1 MRVVPLLVAV
11 SAAAQTPVHR
21 NEPVASAQMTCA
33 SCHAREAASHASTGM
48 ARALTPADRA
58 APLQTH
64 PGLTFTQGDYRYRID
79 HGDNRIWYH
88 VSDGKTE
95 IRLPVQWAFGL
106 GAAGQTYV
114 LERDGKWYESRVSY
128 YRDTDALDLT
138 VGARP
143 QPPRSID
150 EAIGRELSTKG
161 ALECFNCHATGS
173 VMDGVLNTEQ
183 LTPGVRCERC
193 HENSAAHMASFQQS
207 NALKVMPR
215 HLGSLAAEEM
225 SEFCGQC
232 HRTWSQIAINGPH
245 NIANVRFQ
253 PYRLANSKCYDT
265 SDARIRCTACHDPH
279 AEPVRQAAYYDRRCA
294 ACHSVSGKSG
304 AKLCKVA
311 KSGCTSCHMP
321 KVEIRE
327 AHNKF
332 TDHWIRIVRPNS
344 PYPD

>member
-1 MRVVPLLVAV
+1 MSRFSVLLLAAVLPV
-11 SAAAQTPVHR
+11 SAQAPVHKITL
-21 NEPVASAQMTCA
+21 TCA
-33 SCHAREAASHASTGM
+33 SCHAKEAASHGTTGM
-48 ARALTPADRA
+48 ARALTPAERA
-58 APLQTH
+58 TPLQSH
-64 PGLTFTQGDYRYRID
+64 AVLKFAQGDYKYVIE
-79 HGDNRIWYH
+79 HADNRIWYR
-88 VSDGKTE
+88 VSDGKNET
-95 IRLPVQWAFGL
+95 RLPVQWAFGL

-143 QPPRSID
+143 QPPRSMD

-161 ALECFNCHATGS
+161 ALECFNCHATGAL
-173 VMDGVLNTEQ
+173 VNGALQVEN
-183 LTPGVRCERC
+183 LTPGVQCERC
-193 HENSAAHMASFQQS
+193 HENSAAHMASFETP
-207 NALKVMPR
+207 NAPKIMPR
-215 HLGSLAAEEM
+215 RLDSLTAEEL

-232 HRTWSQIAINGPH
+232 HRTWSQIAIDGPH
-245 NIANVRFQ
+245 NVANVRFQ

-279 AEPVRQAAYYDRRCA
+279 AEPVRKAAYYDRHCLS
-294 ACHSVSGKSG
+294 CHSPSGKPG
-304 AKLCKVA
+304 AKLCKIA
-311 KSGCTSCHMP
+311 KSGCTDCHMP

-332 TDHWIRIVRPNS
+332 TDHWIRIVRPNA